1 MSGEYW
7 VLKNVGIGLH
17 AGWFGFDQPLET
29 DGSALA
35 GAFSLGA
42 RTSNPRA
49 QGHHSNYGILNVDA
63 GVGEYHLTERNGLC
77 FSSECEEPHRRTDI
91 APYLGGSL
99 GWLWHPGDVEI
110 GPLLRFDVTGPVW
123 AVTLNGAL
131 GFHFGTR

>member
-1 MSGEYW
+1 MSRSDA
-7 VLKNVGIGLH
+7 LRAAL
-17 AGWFGFDQPLET
+17 QLEIVRSR
-29 DGSALA
+29 DPVSPPSAK
-35 GAFSLGA
+35 S
-42 RTSNPRA
+42 R
-49 QGHHSNYGILNVDA
+49 LNVDA